1 MSTSIHSFRG
11 CHYEPSK
18 GLDVSGIH
26 ASRSAANMLH
36 LKPLNLNCTFGRGT
50 QERTEMA
57 NRLRGKNQPAE
68 KTTRAEKIALQES
81 GGNEALGWTWRD
93 RGQSDQHR

>member
-36 LKPLNLNCTFGRGT
+36 LKPLNPNCTLGRGT
-50 QERTEMA
+50 
-57 NRLRGKNQPAE
+57 E
-68 KTTRAEKIALQES
+68 KRMISALVCS
-81 GGNEALGWTWRD
+81 VVISLDYWPVC
-93 RGQSDQHR
+93 